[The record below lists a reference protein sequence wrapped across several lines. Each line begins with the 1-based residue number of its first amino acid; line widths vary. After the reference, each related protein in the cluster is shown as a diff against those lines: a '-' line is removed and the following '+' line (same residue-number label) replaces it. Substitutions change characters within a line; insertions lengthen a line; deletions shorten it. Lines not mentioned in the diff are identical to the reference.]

1 MQHSLWFT
9 FIGLGALSIACKTRE
24 FKPSEANSSTDESSE
39 RNKEYEYD
47 ENCGRAMAEMYKQE
61 LKKQN
66 LATAKRIDMESKVT
80 LEDARERKLQGD
92 AKPIYAALKDAQGR
106 FRKPKKFPD
115 DLKENADAFIAWAN
129 KNPDD
134 ALLLF
139 GIRSVERG
147 TQNFRAPQLGALI
160 AWGSRACTDRVSE
173 PVLPKGDL
181 EIVKEKNSGFNLRA
195 GYCSRDDLKGN
206 PNHVWIYEPV
216 KKKDSKS
223 VCSTDE

>member
-24 FKPSEANSSTDESSE
+24 FKPSVANSSSDESSE
-39 RNKEYEYD
+39 RNEAYEYD
-47 ENCGRAMAEMYKQE
+47 EDCGRALAEIYKQE

-66 LATAKRIDMESKVT
+66 LAAEKRINRDTEIT
-80 LEDARERKLQGD
+80 LKDAPETKLQGD
-92 AKPIYAALKDAQGR
+92 AKPIYAALKEAQGR

-115 DLKENADAFIAWAN
+115 DLEENTEAFIAWAN

-134 ALLLF
+134 ALSLF
-139 GIRSVERG
+139 GIRSVKPD
-147 TQNFRAPQLGALI
+147 TQYFLAPQL
-160 AWGSRACTDRVSE
+160 ACTDRVSG

-195 GYCSRDDLKGN
+195 GYCRGDDLTPH
-206 PNHVWIYEPV
+206 PNHLWIYEPV

-223 VCSTDE
+223 ACSTDE